1 MELGIVQS
9 VFEILYGCR
18 PGMTEEELN
27 TEMQRRY
34 AVAAGLSEHGAFDQA
49 MLDALE
55 GFDLSATA
63 EENQIG
69 REEREVAARSLCR
82 LHQCNYIE
90 VKILADRFLG
100 ELAIQWASERASDP
114 LSSRRRRP
122 LRLIGQ

>member
-9 VFEILYGCR
+9 VFEILYGCKR
-18 PGMTEEELN
+18 GMTEEELN

-34 AVAAGLSEHGAFDQA
+34 AVAAGLFEYGDFDQA

-55 GFDLSATA
+55 GFDLSATE

-69 REEREVAARSLCR
+69 REAREVAARSLCR
-82 LHQCNYIE
+82 RYQCNFIE
-90 VKILADRFLG
+90 VKILADRFLS

-114 LSSRRRRP
+114 LSSRRRRHV
-122 LRLIGQ
+122 